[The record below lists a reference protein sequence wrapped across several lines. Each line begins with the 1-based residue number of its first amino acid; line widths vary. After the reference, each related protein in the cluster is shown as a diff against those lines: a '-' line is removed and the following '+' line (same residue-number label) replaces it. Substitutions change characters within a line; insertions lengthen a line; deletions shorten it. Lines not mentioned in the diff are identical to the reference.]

1 MLNLKRLQHR
11 PRLHPTILVQLL
23 ETTTGSFRQG
33 LRLRVCS
40 YRCCDYLI
48 GVLRQGLEGYRLQEF
63 RVMDL
68 FVDATNGLCYPN
80 LRLRVCFHRY
90 CPMPLPH

>member
-11 PRLHPTILVQLL
+11 PRLHPTILVELL

-40 YRCCDYLI
+40 YRCFDYLV
-48 GVLRQGLEGYRLQEF
+48 GMLKQGLGEYRLQKF
-63 RVMDL
+63 RIMVL
-68 FVDATNGLCYPN
+68 FVDATVGLCYPN
-80 LRLRVCFHRY
+80 LRLRVCFHGY
-90 CPMPLPH
+90 CLTPLPH